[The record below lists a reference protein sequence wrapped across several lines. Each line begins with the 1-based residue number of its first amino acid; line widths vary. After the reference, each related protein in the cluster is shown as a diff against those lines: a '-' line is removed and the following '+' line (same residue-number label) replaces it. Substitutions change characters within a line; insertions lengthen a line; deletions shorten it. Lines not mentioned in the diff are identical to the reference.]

1 MGMDL
6 LMCLSLKSV
15 TGKKSFFIAA
25 FLLSILFFFFPLTA
39 HAKSYS
45 FDQLSIEAEI
55 LEDGALFIEE
65 TRTYTF
71 HGNFSWADYKLPLK
85 GIGAIV
91 NFELREGDQVYSEST
106 SKSPGTYKVELRE
119 DEIYVRWFYRAKNE
133 TRGFTLKYIATDVVV
148 AHKDIAEFY
157 YKFVGSAN
165 SKQIDDVDIFIKL
178 PMPVKQQEAHAWA
191 HGPLWGTIHFQDD
204 ILKMKVSPLPAK
216 RFWEARIIF
225 PISWVP
231 HARNR
236 TASDMTETI
245 MAQEATWAEQSNE
258 RRRAAKEIML
268 EKNKKESQAEKIAWI
283 LSAFGLIVVTLLY
296 FRSGRGFQVPYSQ
309 KTDPNLPEYPPAIF
323 SSLYFGKQ
331 VRGNAMVATLFDLA
345 RRGFVSIEQKDV
357 TQKKWYRSNKPNYLI
372 KIDHLKWDKE
382 KHKITDY
389 ERSMLEFI
397 LHELGKGQGTV
408 DFRDFRKQMR
418 KVQKWFGKWK
428 KLIKDDIKGIVLY
441 DKESVKAFIFAEI
454 ISVIVAVGG
463 ILTLISLGSSGL
475 AAIITG
481 AVCCFLS
488 LFILRYTPEMKLK
501 KKKWKALRNYL
512 TKYHFAD
519 RSDLSWMEQIQDYLI
534 YAVAMGAGVKPIRR
548 LMEMVPSD
556 KQHVY
561 FPWYVAA
568 TGSHASP
575 ADFASAVTSMV
586 CTATTTVSSSAGV
599 GGGASVGGGGGAGGA
614 SGGAG

>member
-1 MGMDL
+1 MELKILMNL
-6 LMCLSLKSV
+6 LERKI
-15 TGKKSFFIAA
+15 SFFIAV
-25 FLLSILFFFFPLTA
+25 FLLSIFFFFPLTA

-71 HGNFSWADYKLPLK
+71 HGSFSWADYKIPLK

-106 SKSPGTYKVELRE
+106 SENPGTYKAELRE

-133 TRGFTLKYIATDVVV
+133 TRRFTLRYIATDVVM
-148 AHKDIAEFY
+148 AHNDIAEFY

-165 SKQIDDVDIFIKL
+165 LKQIDVVEISIKL
-178 PMPVKQQEAHAWA
+178 PMPAKQQEVRAWA
-191 HGPLWGTIHFQDD
+191 HGPPWGTIHFQEE
-204 ILKMKVSPLPAK
+204 ILEMKISPLPAK
-216 RFWEARIIF
+216 RFWETRIIF
-225 PISWVP
+225 PTSWVP

-236 TASDMTETI
+236 TASDMAETI
-245 MAQEATWAEQSNE
+245 MAQEAKWAEEANE
-258 RRRAAKEIML
+258 HRRRAKEIMF
-268 EKNKKESQAEKIAWI
+268 EKNKKESRAEKIAWI
-283 LSAFGLIVVTLLY
+283 LSAFGLIVVALLY

-309 KTDPNLPEYPPAIF
+309 KTDPNLPEHPPAIF
-323 SSLYFGKQ
+323 SSLYFDKQ

-345 RRGFVSIEQKDV
+345 RRGIISIEQKDI
-357 TQKKWYRSNKPNYLI
+357 TQKKWWRSNLPNYSI
-372 KIDHLKWDKE
+372 KIDQLKWNKE
-382 KHKITDY
+382 KHKMTDY

-397 LHELGKGQGTV
+397 FHELGKGQGTV

-418 KVQKWFGKWK
+418 KVQKWFRKWK
-428 KLIKDDIKGIVLY
+428 KLIRKDIKGIALY
-441 DKESVKAFIFAEI
+441 DKESVKAFILAEI
-454 ISVIVAVGG
+454 ISVMVTVGG
-463 ILTLISLGSSGL
+463 VLTLIYLGSSGM
-475 AAIITG
+475 AAIIAG

-501 KKKWKALRNYL
+501 KKKWRAFRNYL
-512 TKYHFAD
+512 TKYHFAN
-519 RSDLSWMEQIQDYLI
+519 RTDLSWMEQIQDYLI

-548 LMEMVPSD
+548 LVEMIPSD
-556 KQHVY
+556 KQHIY
-561 FPWYVAA
+561 FPWYVAS
-568 TGSHASP
+568 GSYHASP

-586 CTATTTVSSSAGV
+586 STATTTVSSSAGV
-599 GGGASVGGGGGAGGA
+599 GGGASAGGGGGAGGA